1 MMSSDDLLSY
11 ELAEG
16 EDPALLNEDELL
28 LSDDGKL
35 SGGGRFLL
43 IWYCKEGNRFSVQPI
58 GWLHLQSRELFP
70 GNDDIGLGPY
80 YDYLSGSIWFI

>member
-16 EDPALLNEDELL
+16 EDPALLNEDDLL

-35 SGGGRFLL
+35 GVSLLCVGGNNSVR
-43 IWYCKEGNRFSVQPI
+43 ENRFSVQSATGGCI
-58 GWLHLQSRELFP
+58 NNRVKFHAE
-70 GNDDIGLGPY
+70 
-80 YDYLSGSIWFI
+80 

>member
-1 MMSSDDLLSY
+1 MVILKIVSFSAFISCPFLFPLMMSSDDLLSY

-35 SGGGRFLL
+35 SGGRRFLL
-43 IWYCKEGNRFSVQPI
+43 ILCGGMKPNLV
-58 GWLHLQSRELFP
+58 L
-70 GNDDIGLGPY
+70 
-80 YDYLSGSIWFI
+80 

>member
-16 EDPALLNEDELL
+16 EDPALLNEDDLL

-35 SGGGRFLL
+35 RDIRVFLYTLCLCVGGNNSVR
-43 IWYCKEGNRFSVQPI
+43 GNRFSVQSATGGCI
-58 GWLHLQSRELFP
+58 NNRVKFHTE
-70 GNDDIGLGPY
+70 
-80 YDYLSGSIWFI
+80 